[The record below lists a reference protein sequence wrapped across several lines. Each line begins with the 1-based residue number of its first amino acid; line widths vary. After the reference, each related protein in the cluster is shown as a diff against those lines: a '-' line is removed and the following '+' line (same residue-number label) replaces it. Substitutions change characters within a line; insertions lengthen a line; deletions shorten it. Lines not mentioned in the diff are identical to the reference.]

1 MKIRMDRETAV
12 SCPVCFTP
20 YTPEFDPY
28 GTGDPMYVLYDKN
41 CCCQDTDDEPEE
53 DDTDEEE
60 MP

>member
-1 MKIRMDRETAV
+1 MIDRETAV

-28 GTGDPMYVLYDKN
+28 ATGDHSHVVYWEN
-41 CCCQDTDDEPEE
+41 CTCQDIEDEPEE